1 MGLAEKRGTFGS
13 PKIIQ
18 NRQIIQKGLRARP
31 LAAEGGNGRRV
42 FPQVNIA
49 NRSYRQHSTLP
60 VPLPRLPQLNYLPA
74 ESFPHS
80 NPGHKLPVRAF
91 RCVTASASARPTPT
105 RRSGTPPLWAASSRK
120 RSNPATI
127 ADCSPA
133 APPAAAVSTNSLAT
147 KAPRRCRPRRQPRP
161 AGAGGGRARPAGAV
175 SLGPRGTRR
184 SGRARERP
192 GSSVSSSSE
201 TAEVLQNIGGSTGD
215 YGAFPL

>member
-1 MGLAEKRGTFGS
+1 MPTGH
-13 PKIIQ
+13 I
-18 NRQIIQKGLRARP
+18 
-31 LAAEGGNGRRV
+31 
-42 FPQVNIA
+42 VNIQPCQ
-49 NRSYRQHSTLP
+49 YLYHITT
-60 VPLPRLPQLNYLPA
+60 LPRLPQLNYIPA

-80 NPGHKLPVRAF
+80 DPGHKLPVRAF

-161 AGAGGGRARPAGAV
+161 AGAGGGRARQRPAGAV

-201 TAEVLQNIGGSTGD
+201 TAEVLQNIGGSTCD